1 MLASLKKATCLH
13 SLVDEGGELVIVDHL
28 EGRGNSGKTTT
39 SSRSNPL
46 QRIFIFSHWDS
57 VLLEEFYVRAQEGLS
72 GFLLSAQVEE
82 RLPFLVDQWN
92 LRLLEDEV
100 RKKTLRNTSQNLKE
114 LELLNSDLES
124 MVKERTKYLR
134 QSKEEEDR
142 RSQKFRDLI
151 QFILE
156 LSRAVSEDDIVRIF
170 RRSFKSFLGVHSVFL
185 STGQK
190 VALFEG
196 SELRIRSWSKLQGSA
211 SSGEEFS
218 FESLRQGVL
227 PSMRQD
233 WTQFLAEIF
242 QRPVLPVL
250 VAGNGVFIFGL
261 ELDLEKAQ
269 VEDVRGSLEQKA
281 NPLVAA
287 LSRVRDEISIES
299 SAQLWEKTFDSLAD
313 PIAIVS
319 SDYSLIRAN
328 ENFRRHGGKRCYEI
342 LFNRESPC
350 ESCRLGG
357 SGAVHN
363 ETLSFQMGSYPL
375 QLQSGQ
381 RHFVNVY
388 RNQKLDQELEAN
400 WVLTQKMSALGRLA
414 GNLSH
419 ELNNPLSGLRAL
431 AQYWIRQTNRDSLK
445 SDFQEIESATERSQN
460 LIRKLVRFS
469 QSSSTEDIVFF
480 WDQMVQDTLPLLKS
494 SFRRSR
500 LELNLQAQGARIKAD
515 EVLFQQV
522 IYNLIKNA
530 AQAQEGSGANEAW
543 IRLES
548 RVSGQRIEFHVMDRG
563 PGISLD
569 IQKKLFQP
577 FVTTKE
583 PGLGTGLGLFFV
595 QRVVQRYGGSVRFE
609 NRLEGGG
616 EFILDMPLVGDL
628 G

>member
-1 MLASLKKATCLH
+1 MFAALKKTTCLH
-13 SLVDEGGELVIVDHL
+13 SLVDDGGELVLTDHL
-28 EGRGNSGKTTT
+28 DESESPGKTTT
-39 SSRSNPL
+39 QARPQPL
-46 QRIFIFSHWDS
+46 HRILIFSHWDS
-57 VLLEEFYVRAQEGLS
+57 VQMGKLYRQVPEASS
-72 GFLLSAQVEE
+72 GFLLLSQVDEQ
-82 RLPFLVDQWN
+82 LPALIDQWN
-92 LRLLEDEV
+92 QKLLEDEV

-124 MVKERTKYLR
+124 MVKERTKHLR
-134 QSKEEEDR
+134 QSKEEEDL

-156 LSRAVSEDDIVRIF
+156 LSRAVSEDEIVRIF
-170 RRSFKSFLGVHSVFL
+170 RRSFKSFLGVHSIFL
-185 STGQK
+185 STDQK
-190 VALFEG
+190 ITLFEG
-196 SELRIRSWSKLQGSA
+196 SELRTRSWSKLQ
-211 SSGEEFS
+211 SSTSLTEGVS
-218 FESLRQGVL
+218 LDSLRQGIL
-227 PSMRQD
+227 PDVRQD
-233 WTQFLAEIF
+233 WTRFLAEIF

-261 ELDLEKAQ
+261 EMDLEKVQ
-269 VEDVRGSLEQKA
+269 IEEVRNSLEQKS

-299 SAQLWEKTFDSLAD
+299 SAQLWEKTFDSLSD

-328 ENFRRHGGKRCYEI
+328 ENFRRHGGKKCYEI
-342 LFNRESPC
+342 LFNRNSPC
-350 ESCRLGG
+350 ESCHLGG
-357 SGAVHN
+357 AGEVHS
-363 ETLSFQMGSYPL
+363 ELLSFQMGSYPL
-375 QLQSGQ
+375 HLQSGQ

-388 RNQKLDQELEAN
+388 RDQKLDQELEAN

-431 AQYWIRQTNRDSLK
+431 AQYWIRQTDRDSLK
-445 SDFQEIESATERSQN
+445 SDFKEIESATERSQN

-469 QSSSTEDIVFF
+469 QSSATEDVVFL

-500 LELNLQAQGARIKAD
+500 LEINLRAQGARVKAD

-530 AQAQEGSGANEAW
+530 AQAQEIPGAREAW
-543 IRLES
+543 IGLES
-548 RVSGQRIEFHVMDRG
+548 RVRGQRIEFHVMDRG
-563 PGISLD
+563 PGISPE
-569 IQKKLFQP
+569 IQRMLFRP

-595 QRVVQRYGGSVRFE
+595 QQVVRRYGGSVRFQ

-616 EFILDMPLVGDL
+616 EFILDIPLVGDL
-628 G
+628 S